1 MSEFTREKY
10 LAHQLSRL
18 AYRDGITQ
26 AITAP
31 TGKGFM
37 RGLLTAFDIGAR
49 HSLED
54 GAIIQEVTALQ
65 VAISLDISVSVS
77 TQIAALR
84 SKLLRSSDE
93 KHWEMIRKVRRIH
106 LESFYTNRDS

>member
-1 MSEFTREKY
+1 MSLLERNFV
-10 LAHQLSRL
+10 AHFSRL

-31 TGKGFM
+31 TGTGFM

-84 SKLLRSSDE
+84 AKLLKSSNE
-93 KHWEMIRKVRRIH
+93 KHWKMIRKVRQN
-106 LESFYTNRDS
+106 SP